1 MGVQVVRG
9 RRMNVR
15 VLVGLLVV
23 WCGAP
28 VGRRVADG
36 QETSDPVQTH
46 NISAPED
53 IRQPHGERVE
63 VQITI
68 VTNEAGPRRIATVT
82 GATLHA
88 VRFATCARR
97 ALPLLCCHCAA
108 AEPVEF

>member
-1 MGVQVVRG
+1 MQVEHG

-15 VLVGLLVV
+15 VLVGVLMV

-28 VGRRVADG
+28 VGSRVAYG
-36 QETSDPVQTH
+36 QETSDPLQAH
-46 NISAPED
+46 NMSAPEN

-88 VRFATCARR
+88 VRFATCAAPDSRPFVS
-97 ALPLLCCHCAA
+97 ATVLVPN
-108 AEPVEF
+108 P